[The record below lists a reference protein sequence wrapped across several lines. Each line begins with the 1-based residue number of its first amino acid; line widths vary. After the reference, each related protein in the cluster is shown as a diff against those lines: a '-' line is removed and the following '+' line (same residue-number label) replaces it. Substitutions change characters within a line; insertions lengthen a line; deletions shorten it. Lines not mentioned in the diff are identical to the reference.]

1 MDRLHRINES
11 INYMETHLMEE
22 LSIEQ
27 ISNYVFASKSN
38 FQRVFHMATGVT
50 IGEYI
55 RNRRLSPAGQAS
67 LIFLNLP
74 MRNSQEIMRLCTSRK
89 NMTSVPCTTSPEISC
104 SAQSLLTHKA
114 AQNGVIYTVFVEE
127 GNPIKLNLE
136 EEIIMSGLEVNIEY
150 IEQQTIYGLWQKSN
164 DKTISRDIKALSKQY
179 HAVVSVPEGKV
190 LPYFVLSR
198 NYNEQSRNFE
208 LFIGSTIDKSGLKS
222 CILSAG
228 EYAKITVKP
237 KLGFLWGASIG
248 EAKQYFYTKWLPKS
262 SFEALNLEYEY
273 HTERSKE
280 KPPTIDIIF
289 AIRRKV
295 IN

>member
-1 MDRLHRINES
+1 
-11 INYMETHLMEE
+11 
-22 LSIEQ
+22 
-27 ISNYVFASKSN
+27 
-38 FQRVFHMATGVT
+38 
-50 IGEYI
+50 
-55 RNRRLSPAGQAS
+55 
-67 LIFLNLP
+67 
-74 MRNSQEIMRLCTSRK
+74 
-89 NMTSVPCTTSPEISC
+89 
-104 SAQSLLTHKA
+104 
-114 AQNGVIYTVFVEE
+114 
-127 GNPIKLNLE
+127 
-136 EEIIMSGLEVNIEY
+136 MSSLEVNIEY

-179 HAVVSVPEGKV
+179 HAVVSMPEGKV

-198 NYNEQSRNFE
+198 NYNEQSRDFE
-208 LFIGSTIDKSGLKS
+208 LFIGSMIDKSGLES
-222 CILSAG
+222 CILSAC

-273 HTERSKE
+273 HTERSTE
-280 KPPTIDIIF
+280 RQPTIDIIF